1 MTQLPTPPAFP
12 QAGTRSKSLAL
23 GILTAAAILLAAGAV
38 AVAKARAPRPAE
50 AVLPPPSY
58 EDAMRQAEAEDLAK
72 GITPE
77 MAAALRQKG
86 HADLQAQAAPAA
98 PAGGQL

>member
-12 QAGTRSKSLAL
+12 QAGTRSKSLAF
-23 GILTAAAILLAAGAV
+23 GILTAVVILLAAGAV
-38 AVAKARAPRPAE
+38 AVAKARSPRQAE
-50 AVLPPPSY
+50 AAPATVPPPNY
-58 EDAMRQAEAEDLAK
+58 EEALRQAEAEDLAK

-86 HADLQAQAAPAA
+86 HADADAAA
-98 PAGGQL
+98 PAGGQF